1 VNIVGFGNKTIVK
14 KTGKKLMHIL
24 EIIIKRIQRNKLNAL
39 KIGTDETQKK
49 LKDILTLQKEKHI
62 LQNGNREIL
71 KRF

>member
-1 VNIVGFGNKTIVK
+1 
-14 KTGKKLMHIL
+14 MHIL